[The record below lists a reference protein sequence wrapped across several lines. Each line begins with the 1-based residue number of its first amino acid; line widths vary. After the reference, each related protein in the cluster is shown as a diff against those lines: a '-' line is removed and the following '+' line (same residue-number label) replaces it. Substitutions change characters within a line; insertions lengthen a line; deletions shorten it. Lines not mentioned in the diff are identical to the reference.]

1 MKIKEL
7 VQKEVRDLSC
17 YEVKTILGQKTKE
30 KIVKM
35 NLNENFAMP
44 TETIEKLLLDA
55 CRTIDVRAYPPPRG
69 SLAIKAISSFLGFS
83 ESEISVANGADEIMD
98 LLMKVFIRKGSKV
111 MVVEPSFPMY
121 TFFAQLYG
129 GSTVPVMLR
138 PDFRLDVDAVLK
150 KADKDT
156 RLLFVCSPNN
166 PTGNQFREA
175 DIKRLLQEFKGVVV
189 VDEAY
194 ADFAPYSVI
203 NWVRDYDNLVVL
215 RSFSKAFGLAGLRL
229 GYLVSNASIVEYV
242 QRVVGPFNVNSVTQ
256 QTIALAL
263 EKWSY
268 FEKQINWVVNE
279 REWLMNNLRQ
289 IDGVTPYPSDAN
301 FILFKVTK
309 ANLASAIVTER
320 MENRNVLVKDRGH
333 LPLLENCIR
342 VTVGTRNMNETFL
355 SALKASLEE

>member
-1 MKIKEL
+1 MKIKDI

-17 YEVKTILGQKTKE
+17 YEVKTILGQKSQE

-44 TETIEKLLLDA
+44 TKTIQKLLLDA
-55 CRTIDVRAYPPPRG
+55 CRSVDVRAYPPPRG
-69 SLAIKAISSFLGFS
+69 SLAIRAISRFLGFS
-83 ESEISVANGADEIMD
+83 ESKISVANGADEIMD
-98 LLMKVFIRKGSKV
+98 LLMKVFVRKGSKV
-111 MVVEPSFPMY
+111 IVVEPSFPMY

-129 GSTVPVMLR
+129 GIKVTALLE
-138 PDFRLDVDAVLK
+138 PDFSLDIDTILNK
-150 KADKDT
+150 TDNDT

-166 PTGNQFREA
+166 PTGNQFRESN
-175 DIKRLLQEFKGVVV
+175 IKKLLQEFEGIVV

-194 ADFAPYSVI
+194 VDFASGSII
-203 NWVRDYDNLVVL
+203 NWVRKYDNLAVL

-229 GYLVSNASIVEYV
+229 GYLVSNESIAEYV

-263 EKWSY
+263 ENWSY
-268 FEKQINWVVNE
+268 FERQIRLVVNE
-279 REWLMNNLRQ
+279 REWLMKKLKQ
-289 IDGVTPYPSDAN
+289 IDGVNPYPSDSN

-309 ANLASAIVTER
+309 DDITSAIVTER

-333 LPLLENCIR
+333 LLLLENCIR
-342 VTVGTRNMNETFL
+342 VTVGTRNMNQTFL
-355 SALKASLEE
+355 SVLKESLDE